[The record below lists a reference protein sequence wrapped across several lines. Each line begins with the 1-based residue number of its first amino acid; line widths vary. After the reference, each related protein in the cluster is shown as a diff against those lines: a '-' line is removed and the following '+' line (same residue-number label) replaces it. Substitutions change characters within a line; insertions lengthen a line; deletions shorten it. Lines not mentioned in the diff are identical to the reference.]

1 MKRILVG
8 LSWGVDSAVAAYLL
22 KEQGHEVV
30 WGFMKNY
37 LDEENPNCTTRI
49 DSQEAIKVAKF
60 LGIELLSFDFIKEY
74 EERIIQYIYS
84 SYEQGIT
91 PNPDIL
97 CNSLVKFDLFLEKA
111 LEQGFDA
118 VATGHYARIKY
129 YPPKS
134 PLYFSPKGR
143 NSPIFLP
150 LQGGSKWE
158 FLPLGG
164 RLGGGSSKIPLN
176 EKTEANVPSP
186 RGRAREGKISLT
198 KEIVKDRWLVRD
210 WIHFPVNPQ
219 SKEKAKILRKNQT
232 PAEKKLRDELLKNFS
247 LKVKRQ
253 FPIDHYIVDFFC
265 SKLNLV
271 IEVDWWYHTTKD
283 QKEHDKMRTD
293 LLKIYWLKVIRF
305 SNEEIFNN
313 FEWVSRKINEEIRN
327 CFDYNKDQSYF
338 LSGLNQYQLSK
349 AVFPLGG
356 LTKPE
361 VRAIAEKI
369 GLPNANRKDSQGLC
383 FIWNIKIRNF
393 LAERLAKKEGN
404 IVLTD
409 WTVVGKHQ
417 GAYFFTIGQSR
428 GLDINKKAYVC
439 KIDVKNNEL
448 VVSYDKNDP
457 LLLQQTI
464 QLRNWHWISD
474 PSAPTKSEQLPSK
487 GSLEKGSW
495 DLPFEE
501 GVNSSPL
508 GGGTPE
514 CNEGGGSKTG
524 WMDEWQIPCTAKIRY
539 RHVPEPATLQWNHWK
554 HWEKGS
560 MEITFDTPQW
570 GIAPGQSIVAYDGD
584 VCLGGGVII

>member
-1 MKRILVG
+1 MHENNKKKKILVG

-22 KEQGHEVV
+22 KEQGHEVIG
-30 WGFMKNY
+30 GFMKNY

-74 EERIIQYIYS
+74 EERIIQYIYT

-111 LEQGFDA
+111 LKQGFDA
-118 VATGHYARIKY
+118 VATGHYARIL
-129 YPPKS
+129 PP
-134 PLYFSPKGR
+134 LERGD
-143 NSPIFLP
+143 
-150 LQGGSKWE
+150 QGG
-158 FLPLGG
+158 
-164 RLGGGSSKIPLN
+164 
-176 EKTEANVPSP
+176 
-186 RGRAREGKISLT
+186 ISHEYQLL
-198 KEIVKDRWLVRD
+198 RWV
-210 WIHFPVNPQ
+210 
-219 SKEKAKILRKNQT
+219 
-232 PAEKKLRDELLKNFS
+232 
-247 LKVKRQ
+247 
-253 FPIDHYIVDFFC
+253 
-265 SKLNLV
+265 
-271 IEVDWWYHTTKD
+271 
-283 QKEHDKMRTD
+283 
-293 LLKIYWLKVIRF
+293 
-305 SNEEIFNN
+305 
-313 FEWVSRKINEEIRN
+313 
-327 CFDYNKDQSYF
+327 DYNKDQSYF

-439 KIDVKNNEL
+439 KIDVKRNEL

-464 QLRNWHWISD
+464 QLRNWHWISG
-474 PSAPTKSEQLPSK
+474 ERFLPSQEWQGK
-487 GSLEKGSW
+487 
-495 DLPFEE
+495 
-501 GVNSSPL
+501 VQ
-508 GGGTPE
+508 
-514 CNEGGGSKTG
+514 
-524 WMDEWQIPCTAKIRY
+524 EWQIPCTAKIRY
-539 RHVPEPATLQWNHWK
+539 RHVPEPAKLK
-554 HWEKGS
+554 KRDAKI
-560 MEITFDTPQW
+560 MEITFDSPQW

-584 VCLGGGVII
+584 VCLWWGIIV

>member
-1 MKRILVG
+1 MQKFAVQVSNLSMKQYHKMHENNNKKKKILVG

-30 WGFMKNY
+30 GGFMKNY

-118 VATGHYARIKY
+118 VATGHYARIRILST
-129 YPPKS
+129 S
-134 PLYFSPKGR
+134 PLAKESAPFPTSP
-143 NSPIFLP
+143 FLP
-150 LQGGSKWE
+150 RRTTGWTKGG
-158 FLPLGG
+158 L
-164 RLGGGSSKIPLN
+164 
-176 EKTEANVPSP
+176 
-186 RGRAREGKISLT
+186 RGIHSHRAREGEYQLL
-198 KEIVKDRWLVRD
+198 RW
-210 WIHFPVNPQ
+210 I
-219 SKEKAKILRKNQT
+219 
-232 PAEKKLRDELLKNFS
+232 
-247 LKVKRQ
+247 
-253 FPIDHYIVDFFC
+253 
-265 SKLNLV
+265 
-271 IEVDWWYHTTKD
+271 
-283 QKEHDKMRTD
+283 
-293 LLKIYWLKVIRF
+293 
-305 SNEEIFNN
+305 
-313 FEWVSRKINEEIRN
+313 
-327 CFDYNKDQSYF
+327 DYNKDQSYF

-349 AVFPLGG
+349 AVFPLGA

-361 VRAIAEKI
+361 VREIAEKI
-369 GLPNANRKDSQGLC
+369 GLPNATRKDSQGLC

-393 LAERLAKKEGN
+393 LAERLVKKEGN

-464 QLRNWHWISD
+464 QLRNWHWISENT
-474 PSAPTKSEQLPSK
+474 P
-487 GSLEKGSW
+487 GSW
-495 DLPFEE
+495 
-501 GVNSSPL
+501 
-508 GGGTPE
+508 TY
-514 CNEGGGSKTG
+514 NENWPRGAS
-524 WMDEWQIPCTAKIRY
+524 IFCTAKIRY

-554 HWEKGS
+554 HWEEGNMK
-560 MEITFDTPQW
+560 ITFDSPQW
-570 GIAPGQSIVAYDGD
+570 WIAPGQSIVAYDGD
-584 VCLGGGVII
+584 VCLGGGVIV